1 MNETHNS
8 KTAPFQLGLNLS
20 PEAQDGELDP
30 SKLRI
35 LIVDD
40 EPMLRTV
47 IQDFLL
53 MLGFEN
59 QCVAGDGLEA
69 LEVMRS
75 KPVDFMLS
83 DIRMPKMELEE
94 LLGVVRQEFPRLV
107 VIATSGFSDLD
118 SARNIFSKGAHDFIG
133 KPLNLDALELALQW
147 IVERQKILQAAERL
161 MGKSALP
168 VPPEEGEARLDALRE
183 ALRSGA
189 HHFEHKIQHS
199 IRIADFLR
207 SIRTGLE
214 PAQALDLELAALLHE
229 LGNGYQIQ
237 SLCRQPRQLDDEERR
252 LVQEHA
258 RISGRLVAW
267 SLDRPEFQTIIGEH
281 IHWPAL
287 MSRPEADLAPEERLA
302 LWLGTLN
309 SIDGILHDRPDRPGL
324 SLQQLRASFQRKHRH
339 PGRTPVGLL
348 LEQWEQVEAYFASHE
363 AR

>member
-1 MNETHNS
+1 MNETPNS
-8 KTAPFQLGLNLS
+8 KPVPFQLGLNLT
-20 PEAQDGELDP
+20 PESRAEEAGEVDP

-75 KPVDFMLS
+75 QPIDFMLS

-94 LLGVVRQEFPRLV
+94 LLGVVRKEFPRLV

-147 IVERQKILQAAERL
+147 IVERQKVLQTAERL

-168 VPPEEGEARLDALRE
+168 VPPGEGPARLDALRE
-183 ALRSGA
+183 ALLAGT
-189 HHFEHKIQHS
+189 HHFEQKVRHS
-199 IRIADFLR
+199 IRIADLLR
-207 SIRTGLE
+207 RLQTGLE
-214 PAQALDLELAALLHE
+214 PALALDLELAALLHE

-237 SLCRQPRQLDDEERR
+237 SLCRQPRQLDEEERR
-252 LVQEHA
+252 FVQEHA

-267 SLDRPEFQTIIGEH
+267 SLERPEFQVIIGEH
-281 IHWPAL
+281 IHWLGL
-287 MSRPEADLAPEERLA
+287 MSRPEAELSTEERLA

-309 SIDGILHDRPDRPGL
+309 GLDGYLHDRPDRPAL
-324 SLQQLRASFQRKHRH
+324 SLPQLKVTLHRKLRH
-339 PGRTPVGLL
+339 PGHAPADLL
-348 LEQWEQVEAYFASHE
+348 LEQWDQVEAFFS
-363 AR
+363 